1 MLVEKISHVF
11 DMYLN
16 NFRTTEY
23 IQLKDE
29 VSGKRVTEVEQKID
43 VQLYDKSG
51 TVKTYKG

>member
-11 DMYLN
+11 DIYLN

-29 VSGKRVTEVEQKID
+29 ASGKKVTKVEQKID